1 MLCAVKKNKNMI
13 IRISIATK
21 ILFIGKN
28 ILSDS
33 EIQPLKMIEIH
44 VYEIKLSILEFYL
57 NKFQKS
63 VL

>member
-28 ILSDS
+28 ILNDL